1 MSGSFDLNFY
11 FYLFKFKFEF
21 FIFIFTF
28 TFTFTFIFIF
38 SDACR
43 LSRLQESLREKKEN
57 VTDNNSN
64 NFRYLGVKIEKE
76 VEIGGR
82 EGGSSYMERMKGKE
96 TDKEKEKEKSRERRK
111 DRERE
116 REKERERNEDERKVS
131 NNRLSTV
138 FSQMLPQRPY
148 RPSPV
153 ITEGLRNSPLAAT
166 LVRSI
171 SVLTLSINFF
181 FSYFY

>member
-1 MSGSFDLNFY
+1 M
-11 FYLFKFKFEF
+11 
-21 FIFIFTF
+21 
-28 TFTFTFIFIF
+28 
-38 SDACR
+38 
-43 LSRLQESLREKKEN
+43 
-57 VTDNNSN
+57 
-64 NFRYLGVKIEKE
+64 
-76 VEIGGR
+76 GGR
-82 EGGSSYMERMKGKE
+82 EGGGSYMERMKGKE

-171 SVLTLSINFF
+171 SVLTLSINFYIISLLRTVTAIAKFIQKKFTVSSTEECHLFLYIYLYTLF
-181 FSYFY
+181 FVFFERSL